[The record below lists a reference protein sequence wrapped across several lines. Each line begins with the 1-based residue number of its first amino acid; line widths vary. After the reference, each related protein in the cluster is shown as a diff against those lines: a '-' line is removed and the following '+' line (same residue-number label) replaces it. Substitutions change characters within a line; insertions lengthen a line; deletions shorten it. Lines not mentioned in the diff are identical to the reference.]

1 MAVAG
6 GSSWG
11 LLETTA
17 EHLLG
22 SGYLVV
28 AGVERK
34 IWPPHGSDSE
44 LFFPETVAN
53 WQRSLRQG
61 MSRKSPHFVVE
72 VGKALRMEGRKV
84 GVVGVEEAAVA
95 VLSKSA
101 PGSGLIA
108 EDEQD
113 GTEEGVG
120 EGSLAPDD
128 VT

>member
-1 MAVAG
+1 MAAD
-6 GSSWG
+6 
-11 LLETTA
+11 
-17 EHLLG
+17 HLLG

-28 AGVERK
+28 AGAERK

-44 LFFPETVAN
+44 LFFRETVAN

-61 MSRKSPHFVVE
+61 MSRKSPHFVVAAE
-72 VGKALRMEGRKV
+72 KALQREGRRV
-84 GVVGVEEAAVA
+84 AVVGVEEAAVA
-95 VLSKSA
+95 VLWTSA

-120 EGSLAPDD
+120 EGNLAPDD
-128 VT
+128 VTLS